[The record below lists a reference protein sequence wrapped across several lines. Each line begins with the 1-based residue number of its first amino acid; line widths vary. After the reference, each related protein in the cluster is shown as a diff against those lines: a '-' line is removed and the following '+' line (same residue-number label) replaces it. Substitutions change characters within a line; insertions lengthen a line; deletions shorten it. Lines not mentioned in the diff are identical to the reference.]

1 MIKPLSYVLKGCNI
15 TVQTKGV
22 GVRLSAYILTGLIGL
37 LATAAPAH
45 AATIYFFVDA
55 MTLEQ
60 RSIKIDMDG
69 PDKAYLCVLPPGT
82 AGCQEVQ
89 LRRKTR

>member
-1 MIKPLSYVLKGCNI
+1 
-15 TVQTKGV
+15 
-22 GVRLSAYILTGLIGL
+22 VRLTALILTGVVSM
-37 LATAAPAH
+37 LAAAAPAN
-45 AATIYFFVDA
+45 AATIYFFIDA

-60 RSIKIDMDG
+60 RSIRIDLDG

-89 LRRKTR
+89 LRRRRN

>member
-1 MIKPLSYVLKGCNI
+1 M
-15 TVQTKGV
+15 
-22 GVRLSAYILTGLIGL
+22 RLSAYILTGVVGL
-37 LATAAPAH
+37 LATTAPAH

-60 RSIKIDMDG
+60 RSIKIDMSG

-82 AGCQEVQ
+82 AGCQEVP
-89 LRRKTR
+89 LKRRPR

>member
-1 MIKPLSYVLKGCNI
+1 MLKGCNI
-15 TVQTKGV
+15 AVQTKGV
-22 GVRLSAYILTGLIGL
+22 GVRLSAYVLTGLIAL
-37 LATAAPAH
+37 LASAAPAN

-60 RSIKIDMDG
+60 RSIRIDMDG

-82 AGCQEVQ
+82 AGCQEVP
-89 LRRKTR
+89 LRRRSR

>member
-1 MIKPLSYVLKGCNI
+1 MRLAAYV
-15 TVQTKGV
+15 
-22 GVRLSAYILTGLIGL
+22 LTGLVGM
-37 LATAAPAH
+37 LAAAAPAE
-45 AATIYFFVDA
+45 AATIYFYVDA

-82 AGCQEVQ
+82 AGCQEVP
-89 LRRKTR
+89 LRRKSR

>member
-1 MIKPLSYVLKGCNI
+1 VLEGCNI
-15 TVQTKGV
+15 GVDAKGV
-22 GVRLSAYILTGLIGL
+22 GVRRFAYILTGLTGL

-60 RSIKIDMDG
+60 RSVRIDMDG

-82 AGCQEVQ
+82 AGCQEVP
-89 LRRKTR
+89 LRRKSR

>member
-1 MIKPLSYVLKGCNI
+1 MASATPASAT
-15 TVQTKGV
+15 TV
-22 GVRLSAYILTGLIGL
+22 
-37 LATAAPAH
+37 
-45 AATIYFFVDA
+45 YFFVDA

-82 AGCQEVQ
+82 AGCQEVP
-89 LRRKTR
+89 LKRRR

>member
-1 MIKPLSYVLKGCNI
+1 MFEGCNI
-15 TVQTKGV
+15 AVEAKGA
-22 GVRLSAYILTGLIGL
+22 GVRLFAYILTGLIGL

-60 RSIKIDMDG
+60 RSVRIDMDG

-89 LRRKTR
+89 LRRKPR